1 MATEKKYL
9 DLQGLQHLK
18 EQKVLVKHPSDPAAS
33 AAAVKVGRDENGHV
47 VLGGALA
54 TVASS
59 GSYNDLSNKPTIGN
73 GTLTIQA
80 NGNSKGTF
88 TANQTDNKT
97 INISVPTKVSE
108 LTNDSGYAI
117 NSDLPLVTF
126 SNFELE
132 GANIVK
138 SIQINNDKWNF
149 DTSSSI
155 AWGSITGTL
164 SEQTDLETEL
174 NGIKTTLN
182 GKQDTI
188 SDLDTI
194 RSGAALGATALQ
206 SAVQSVTPT
215 SETWTFTLS
224 DGTTVTKNIITG
236 ITVE

>member
-88 TANQTDNKT
+88 KANQTNNTT
-97 INISVPTKVSE
+97 INIT
-108 LTNDSGYAI
+108 AA
-117 NSDLPLVTF
+117 DLGLA
-126 SNFELE
+126 S
-132 GANIVK
+132 A
-138 SIQINNDKWNF
+138 
-149 DTSSSI
+149 
-155 AWGSITGTL
+155 L
-164 SEQTDLETEL
+164 SFA
-174 NGIKTTLN
+174 GTTL
-182 GKQDTI
+182 T
-188 SDLDTI
+188 
-194 RSGAALGATALQ
+194 ALTDGATTNPIKIKQ
-206 SAVQSVTPT
+206 NS
-215 SETWTFTLS
+215 S
-224 DGTTVTKNIITG
+224 DTTGVDYTAISGNVVLYNNKEFI
-236 ITVE
+236 